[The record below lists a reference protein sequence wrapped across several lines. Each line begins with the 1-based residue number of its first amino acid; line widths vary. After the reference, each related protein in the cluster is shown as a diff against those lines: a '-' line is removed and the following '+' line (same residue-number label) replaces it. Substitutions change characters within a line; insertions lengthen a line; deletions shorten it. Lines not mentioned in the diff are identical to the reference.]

1 MPHSSNKHNKT
12 MCWLVWTW
20 RLSCGP
26 KVATKVSALSSI
38 QNMAA
43 AKVSLKLLIDQ
54 KSHQVLF
61 AEARKELVDF
71 PVTVLALLVGPVMAA
86 GERVLVF
93 CFNFFRK
100 LKVRIIKSQKIS
112 I

>member
-1 MPHSSNKHNKT
+1 

-26 KVATKVSALSSI
+26 KVVTKVSALSSI

-43 AKVSLKLLIDQ
+43 TKVSLKLLIDR

-61 AEARKELVDF
+61 AEAGKELVDF
-71 PVTVLALLVGPVMAA
+71 LITIFALPVGPVIVA
-86 GERVLVF
+86 GVHVLVF

-100 LKVRIIKSQKIS
+100 LRSGL
-112 I
+112 

>member
-1 MPHSSNKHNKT
+1 
-12 MCWLVWTW
+12 MCWSVWTW

-43 AKVSLKLLIDQ
+43 AKVSLKLLIDK
-54 KSHQVLF
+54 KSHQALF
-61 AEARKELVDF
+61 AEAAKELVDF
-71 PVTVLALLVGPVMAA
+71 LITILALPIGPVMAA
-86 GERVLVF
+86 GEHVLVF

-100 LKVRIIKSQKIS
+100 LKVRNIKSQKIS

>member
-1 MPHSSNKHNKT
+1 
-12 MCWLVWTW
+12 MCWSVWTW

-26 KVATKVSALSSI
+26 KVVTKVSALSSI

-43 AKVSLKLLIDQ
+43 TKVSLKLLID
-54 KSHQVLF
+54 KKRHQVPF
-61 AEARKELVDF
+61 AEVGKELIDF
-71 PVTVLALLVGPVMAA
+71 LITILTLLVGPVMVA
-86 GERVLVF
+86 GEHVLVF

-100 LKVRIIKSQKIS
+100 LKIWNIKRQKIS